1 MGPAKGPV
9 LICGNDRAR
18 TERYTLIPSFC
29 SQQPSSNLF
38 WWSFVWESRRKC
50 CVDYVNVEGYTP
62 LYCSKITRT
71 KYIALICFHT
81 VSFILSDSLVQLAS
95 SANRPNLPTSLLYDL
110 HWLSISSRV
119 QYKIH
124 SSHVL
129 PHCLWYSSSI
139 SELLHLYSPSRSLH
153 SASDTGIFRV
163 PRMGRTL
170 GERFF
175 QYIRPVIRNSLPP
188 LFILFHSLLSK
199 NRKPVS
205 SLLHTDLS
213 FSFSYC
219 QPITSNVRCCSVCV
233 CVCVCLCVSVCLC
246 VCVSVCVWSNGH
258 IGDITQ

>member
-9 LICGNDRAR
+9 LICGNDRVR
-18 TERYTLIPSFC
+18 TERYTQIPSIC

-38 WWSFVWESRRKC
+38 WWSFVSEFRRKY
-50 CVDYVNVEGYTP
+50 CVVYVNVEGYTWP
-62 LYCSKITRT
+62 PYCSKIART

-81 VSFILSDSLVQLAS
+81 VSVILSDSLAQLAS
-95 SANRPNLPTSLLYDL
+95 SANRPNLPTSFLYDF

-119 QYKIH
+119 QYKIY

-153 SASDTGIFRV
+153 SASDIRIFRV

-175 QYIRPVIRNSLPP
+175 QHIRPVIRNSL
-188 LFILFHSLLSK
+188 ILSVGQSFS
-199 NRKPVS
+199 
-205 SLLHTDLS
+205 LS
-213 FSFSYC
+213 FK
-219 QPITSNVRCCSVCV
+219 
-233 CVCVCLCVSVCLC
+233 
-246 VCVSVCVWSNGH
+246 
-258 IGDITQ
+258 